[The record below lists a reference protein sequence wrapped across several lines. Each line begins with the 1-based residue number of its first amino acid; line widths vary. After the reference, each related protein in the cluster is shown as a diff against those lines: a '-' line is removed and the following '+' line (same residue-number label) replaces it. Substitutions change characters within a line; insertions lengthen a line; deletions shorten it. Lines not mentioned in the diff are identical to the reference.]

1 MDENKENITNPTPEA
16 AKPETEGSEM
26 TTEQWTAKMAELIAE
41 NKRYKAA
48 TDKATAEA
56 ASWKK
61 KYAATQTDAER
72 LSMEKAEEEAKKQEE
87 LEELRKY
94 KAIAEATETY
104 RGLGYSDELAKSAAE
119 AQFAKDFVEL
129 ARIQQLYQ
137 DDLKKQIKADMMRN
151 MPAPAT
157 GNDDSVQVTKE
168 QFKAMS
174 YREQVE
180 FKRNHPTAY
189 EKLAR

>member
-1 MDENKENITNPTPEA
+1 MDENKENIINPTPEA
-16 AKPETEGSEM
+16 PKAEPENKEM
-26 TTEQWTAKMAELIAE
+26 TTEQWIAEMAALKAE
-41 NKRYKAA
+41 NKRLKAA
-48 TDKATAEA
+48 TDKATAD
-56 ASWKK
+56 ASNWKK
-61 KYAATQTDAER
+61 KYTATQTDAER
-72 LSMEKAEEEAKKQEE
+72 LSMEKAEEEAKKQQE
-87 LEELRKY
+87 LDDLRKF
-94 KAIAEATETY
+94 KVVTEAKDQY
-104 RGLGYSDELAKSAAE
+104 RRLGYSDELAKSAAE
-119 AQFAKDFVEL
+119 AQFAGDFEEL
-129 ARIQQLYQ
+129 ARIQQSYQ
-137 DDLKKQIKADMMRN
+137 DELAKQIKADLMKS

>member
-1 MDENKENITNPTPEA
+1 MDENKNI
-16 AKPETEGSEM
+16 ETEVKDNPGSAA
-26 TTEQWTAKMAELIAE
+26 EQSQPDIQTALAQSMADA
-41 NKRYKAA
+41 KRYKSAF
-48 TDKATAEA
+48 DKTSSELADL
-56 ASWKK
+56 KK
-61 KYAATQTDAER
+61 KYTAL
-72 LSMEKAEEEAKKQEE
+72 LSDEQKASVEKAEREAEQKAYVESLEKFKAVTEAKDQ
-87 LEELRKY
+87 
-94 KAIAEATETY
+94 Y
-104 RGLGYSDELAKSAAE
+104 RRLGYSDELAKSAAE
-119 AQFAKDFVEL
+119 AQFAGDFEEL
-129 ARIQQLYQ
+129 ARIQQGYQ
-137 DDLKKQIKADMMRN
+137 DELAKQIKADLMKS